1 MKGNKMK
8 ITYNKNPLWTT
19 VELDEQEKRELWYK
33 IKVKEMEEL
42 LFDAY
47 FHLRE
52 KDKHFNLESARK
64 AVEPDY
70 YLGVTDNEKSDIDK
84 RCDEML
90 EYYLAELQANHVG
103 DCTCVACSCMKCHAE
118 DLLGINTTKGLGK
131 HSAYKINA
139 AFGNKNEKTI
149 EEALEFLNNYNP
161 IKGDAWSKF
170 SQEEFDKHVPRWTA
184 EAKLAYDWLL
194 KYKNEK
200 LNN

>member
-1 MKGNKMK
+1 MK

-19 VELDEQEKRELWYK
+19 IELDEAEKKELWLK
-33 IKVKEMEEL
+33 IKIKEMEEL

-52 KDKHFNLESARK
+52 KDKDFNLESARK

-103 DCTCVACSCMKCHAE
+103 DCTCVPCSCIKCYAE

-149 EEALEFLNNYNP
+149 EEALESLKNYNP
-161 IKGDAWSKF
+161 TKGDAWSKF
-170 SQEEFDKHVPRWTA
+170 SQEEFDKHVPRWKA